1 MEELKTLEVVL
12 DWEDK
17 ACECRL
23 EPLLLFM
30 VEPKAAA
37 HGWVGLEKE
46 VLDFSF
52 GYFDFGVFMAER
64 KEITSLWPIFWLSLE
79 RACLVCFKGGF
90 GRDRN
95 KLLQLSLLLF
105 FPSLDLQG
113 TNFNSMIYREPT
125 STFWSCWF
133 LMLVLKTSWISLF
146 QHSFQN
152 GLEIKKT
159 NMGCWIMKE
168 VILTINL
175 GSFGLDSWGVEG
187 IGEFRRWFLQMVL
200 KKREWDGTVF
210 VDFPSTM

>member
-1 MEELKTLEVVL
+1 VL

-52 GYFDFGVFMAER
+52 GCFDFGVFMAER

-95 KLLQLSLLLF
+95 KLLQLSLLF
-105 FPSLDLQG
+105 FFSHLL
-113 TNFNSMIYREPT
+113 IYREPT
-125 STFWSCWF
+125 STLWSTGNQLQLFDPAGFWC
-133 LMLVLKTSWISLF
+133 
-146 QHSFQN
+146 
-152 GLEIKKT
+152 
-159 NMGCWIMKE
+159 
-168 VILTINL
+168 
-175 GSFGLDSWGVEG
+175 
-187 IGEFRRWFLQMVL
+187 
-200 KKREWDGTVF
+200 
-210 VDFPSTM
+210 